1 MNRKQLSVIGV
12 SLYSDTSN
20 NLLIGEVEIVSSPKN
35 ATVICT
41 FLCEFTG
48 CEVQYGTDPTYMN
61 LPFSAESNETSTAGN
76 TVIVVLKE
84 QLNSSTVYYFT
95 VSAVVGDVTMRVLG
109 NFTTPQYS
117 MYIHNVYEYTMDYA
131 SRLFLLT

>member
-41 FLCEFTG
+41 FLCKFTG

-117 MYIHNVYEYTMDYA
+117 MYIHNVY
-131 SRLFLLT
+131 